1 MNLNGWKRLG
11 TIASVIWVLD
21 AGAYTYTKELDE
33 NSKLIANS
41 HVACDENLAGKTGK
55 EWTKGLDACNKEAND
70 SLASLYPGARL
81 DAAIVAFVPV
91 PLFWGFAYLI
101 LFLWRWVKRGFKE
114 RSEFTMFE

>member
-1 MNLNGWKRLG
+1 MRSTELG
-11 TIASVIWVLD
+11 SGVMKQVRPDIGHLPSARIRYTPSHSLTVRVLPIQPLATNSIASI
-21 AGAYTYTKELDE
+21 
-33 NSKLIANS
+33 I
-41 HVACDENLAGKTGK
+41 H
-55 EWTKGLDACNKEAND
+55 CNKEAND